1 MSSLR
6 KSEAARINGAK
17 SRGPKTPEGKAISS
31 QNALTHGMCAKA
43 LVLTN
48 ENVAHFEEVRRQYLD
63 QLKPVGIIE
72 ADLVDELIAARW
84 RQRRGWAVETA
95 MIDLKQDQQEAELAI
110 KYNRLD
116 EPTRTVIALHT
127 IGHESNALNQIQ
139 RHDSRLSR
147 QFRLTMKTLL
157 ELQERRKKQEPA
169 PEPIK
174 PGQLKPVVPFPT
186 PAPVAEPKNDANLVD
201 PSDKIDVSQ

>member
-6 KSEAARINGAK
+6 KAEAARINGAK
-17 SRGPKTPEGKAISS
+17 SHGPKTPEGKAVSS

-72 ADLVDELIAARW
+72 NDLVDELIAARW

-95 MIDLKQDQQEAELAI
+95 MIDLKQDQQ
-110 KYNRLD
+110 
-116 EPTRTVIALHT
+116 
-127 IGHESNALNQIQ
+127 
-139 RHDSRLSR
+139 
-147 QFRLTMKTLL
+147 
-157 ELQERRKKQEPA
+157 
-169 PEPIK
+169 
-174 PGQLKPVVPFPT
+174 
-186 PAPVAEPKNDANLVD
+186 
-201 PSDKIDVSQ
+201 